1 MDANITYYLNIP
13 ESDKSLFKSLVKK
26 FGWTAK
32 KQKNQT
38 VCRLDKAIKAAH
50 EDKLFETDNIDVLM
64 KSLKEWVLR

>member
-13 ESDKSLFKSLVKK
+13 ESDKSLFKSLVKN

-38 VCRLDKAIKAAH
+38 VCRLEKAIKAAH
-50 EDKLFETDNIDVLM
+50 EDKLFGTDNIDVLM
-64 KSLKEWVLR
+64 KSLKE